1 MSDTVSNAEVI
12 RRIENIEKRVD
23 DLEDKV
29 HKGEISDSAVT
40 QELKDLKTMF
50 TDFKLEVISTI
61 QDQTK
66 QMWKLIFILISLFSA
81 LLGVTKLTQLW

>member
-1 MSDTVSNAEVI
+1 MSDMVSNAEVI